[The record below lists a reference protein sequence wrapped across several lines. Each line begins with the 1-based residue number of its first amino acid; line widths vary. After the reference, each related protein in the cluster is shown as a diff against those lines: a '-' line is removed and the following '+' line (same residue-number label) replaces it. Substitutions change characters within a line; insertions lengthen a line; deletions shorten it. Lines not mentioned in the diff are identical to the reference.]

1 MKIVLEDSRYVLLED
16 NEEVGEITWS
26 NAGENLIIV
35 DHTFVEPKFRG
46 QCWAEKLVAA
56 TVDYARANN
65 KKIIPFCPFAK
76 KEFNKKPE
84 YHDIWKQQ

>member
-26 NAGENLIIV
+26 NAGEDLIIV

-46 QCWAEKLVAA
+46 HGWAEKLVAA
-56 TVDYARANN
+56 SVDYARANN
-65 KKIIPFCPFAK
+65 KKIIPLCPFAK
-76 KEFNKKPE
+76 KEFNEKPE
-84 YHDIWKQQ
+84 YHDIWKQ